1 MSATIQLGLLGN
13 GLERSRARDLHEM
26 IGELLG
32 LPVAYR
38 PMDLAGRARVS
49 IADELGRCAA
59 EGFTG
64 VNVTHPYKP
73 AAHAA
78 VGYAPG
84 LPSGLTSINTVLFR
98 RERMVG
104 ANTDCSGFRRAF
116 RARFGA
122 AAAPGRVLMLGAG
135 GVGRAIAFALAELG
149 ASGLVVYDLLPGA
162 AARLIDEMR
171 ATGLDLREAQT
182 DLEAETAAADGLVN
196 ATPLG
201 MFQYP
206 GCAFPVAALGGQRW
220 AFDAVYTPE
229 NTGFLAACRR
239 RGIDTLSGF
248 GLFLYQGLDAF
259 ELFTGVEPDARAIE
273 AAFLERYPLE

>member
-149 ASGLVVYDLLPGA
+149 ASELVVYDLQPGS
-162 AARLIDEMR
+162 AAR
-171 ATGLDLREAQT
+171 
-182 DLEAETAAADGLVN
+182 LVN

-201 MFQYP
+201 MCQYP